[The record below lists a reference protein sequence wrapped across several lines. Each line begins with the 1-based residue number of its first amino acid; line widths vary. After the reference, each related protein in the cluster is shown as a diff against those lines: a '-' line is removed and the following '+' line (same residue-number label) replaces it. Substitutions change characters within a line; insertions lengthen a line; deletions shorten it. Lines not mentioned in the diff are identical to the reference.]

1 MFFYGSVV
9 SVENP
14 VVACCKSGR
23 PFAEKVVSVLREK
36 YYHNLEL
43 LDTSEIDFPNTELK
57 TINGRSIRGTDYFL
71 IQDFETDAFGQSNND
86 ALFASYTAL
95 AAAHHSEVGR
105 KTLIALSFPYA
116 RQDKSAGREGIM
128 ASTNAQTFEDSYGV
142 DRMVSMDVHNE
153 AIAGFFRKANFMN
166 LRAVHDLS
174 SYINRNIKYD
184 YVIFADSGGHKRAE
198 DFSVWKGND
207 KPVIGFHK
215 VRDNVSGKITS
226 QLLGKV
232 KGKKCLI
239 LEDMVDTSGT
249 LVKSCKRLKKAGA
262 KKVYCAATHGLFNGP
277 AVEKLS
283 KLYYDDII
291 DGVICTDSIY
301 HPPEF
306 MADNPWY
313 QEVSVAA
320 YVAKAIDSLHLGR
333 SVSAL
338 LND

>member
-1 MFFYGSVV
+1 MR
-9 SVENP
+9 VENP
-14 VVACCKSGR
+14 VIACCKSGR
-23 PFAEKVVSVLREK
+23 PFAEKVVAVLRQK
-36 YYHNLEL
+36 YYSNLEL
-43 LDTSEIDFPNTELK
+43 LDTSEIKFPNTEIK
-57 TINGRSIRGTDYFL
+57 TMNGRSIRGTDYFL
-71 IQDFETDAFGQSNND
+71 IQDFETDVFGQSNND
-86 ALFASYTAL
+86 ALLASFTAL
-95 AAAHHSEVGR
+95 DAAHHSEVPT

-128 ASTNAQTFEDSYGV
+128 ASRHAQTFEESYGV
-142 DRMVSMDVHNE
+142 NRMVSMDVHNE

-174 SYINRNIKYD
+174 SYINGNIKYD

-198 DFSVWKGND
+198 DFAVWDGNN

-215 VRDNVSGKITS
+215 VRDNVTGNIKT
-226 QLLGKV
+226 QLLGEV

-239 LEDMVDTSGT
+239 LEDMIDTSGT
-249 LVKSCKRLKKAGA
+249 LIKSCRKLKKAGA
-262 KKVYCAATHGLFNGP
+262 SEIYCAATHGLFNADSIERLG
-277 AVEKLS
+277 
-283 KLYYDDII
+283 KLYSSGTIN
-291 DGVICTDSIY
+291 GVICTDSIY
-301 HPPEF
+301 HPSEF
-306 MADNPWY
+306 MKENPWY